1 MIWTEEALESLVE
14 SVSEK
19 MVSAWPG
26 VRPADHSVYLVS
38 TLAYSPSIILQTAVE
53 DSILSPLLFRTYAG
67 FLDDKIVIS
76 QLQGS
81 IRMATFDLD
90 QVVQHHFTHAL
101 FRMAALNNISPVECL
116 VAVSNFNPK
125 SDSVDASL

>member
-14 SVSEK
+14 AVSEK

-38 TLAYSPSIILQTAVE
+38 TLAYSPSIILQTAVG
-53 DSILSPLLFRTYAG
+53 DSIYSPLLIRTYAG

-76 QLQGS
+76 QLHGS
-81 IRMATFDLD
+81 IRMSTFDLD
-90 QVVQHHFTHAL
+90 QVVQQHFTHTL
-101 FRMAALNNISPVECL
+101 FRMADLNSITPVECL
-116 VAVSNFNPK
+116 VAVSQFNPQ
-125 SDSVDASL
+125 SDVVDAPL